1 MSFTGFQGFGLSMQS
16 RDRKKKAENWGFE
29 AWVFGLGVQ
38 ETRFLS
44 LGGKIQYEGPLW
56 HLKESTGFLSRYSIQ
71 GFQLASIT
79 RLWGLGPG
87 GLVLKSLGL
96 RYIIFLKEL
105 HQFP

>member
-1 MSFTGFQGFGLSMQS
+1 M
-16 RDRKKKAENWGFE
+16 GFE

-44 LGGKIQYEGPLW
+44 SGERLNMRALCGILRDLQGPYPGILY
-56 HLKESTGFLSRYSIQ
+56 KAS
-71 GFQLASIT
+71 QLASIT